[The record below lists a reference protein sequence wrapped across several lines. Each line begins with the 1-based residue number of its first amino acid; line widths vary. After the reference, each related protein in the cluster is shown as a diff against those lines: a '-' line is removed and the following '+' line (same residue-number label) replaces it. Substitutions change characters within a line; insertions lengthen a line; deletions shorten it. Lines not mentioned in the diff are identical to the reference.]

1 MVDEILEKLRFWLY
15 DFMSYKVFFL
25 LYILNLRQVLVH
37 IYYIFICVYVSY
49 FVIYFYLHI
58 ISLYVKNCYNAK
70 FLL

>member
-1 MVDEILEKLRFWLY
+1 ML
-15 DFMSYKVFFL
+15 YKVFFL
-25 LYILNLRQVLVH
+25 LYILNLRHVLVH